1 MTQEKDEATCFELIS
16 IVSDLRD
23 INEFTEDDVFKIKI
37 DDGNE
42 KSQKYI
48 SIENSDDNNVFFED
62 RQFDIDCR
70 KWIIKNPAEDNTYDC
85 FKIIIPKEEKYLEL
99 SFWID
104 SREYIQLFIQKLE
117 TAQNLINILIQIKEG
132 LSKVLIKILQF
143 IQNQLNGKI
152 RSDYAIGQIIPY
164 RQDMISKVGII
175 HQLIKLLNLILK

>member
-1 MTQEKDEATCFELIS
+1 MIALKLLF
-16 IVSDLRD
+16 
-23 INEFTEDDVFKIKI
+23 
-37 DDGNE
+37 
-42 KSQKYI
+42 QK
-48 SIENSDDNNVFFED
+48 
-62 RQFDIDCR
+62 
-70 KWIIKNPAEDNTYDC
+70 KK
-85 FKIIIPKEEKYLEL
+85 KYLEL
-99 SFWID
+99 SLWID